1 MVSGTWHYLVLF
13 TVVILRFGETAVWGL
28 RYQGADDWNSLA
40 ADAPHVASEPAESGN
55 AASWALQSFFQAST
69 GKAANGSP
77 RRGLRHRVAAG
88 FRRLGDRA
96 RRALGRIRGR
106 RGAQLP
112 VRRADSEAGLMGT
125 EGTYR
130 EREGIGSTQSLPDD
144 RIMDSGASPEQPVE
158 SPSVPSPSGPATD
171 EPPPTPKRPGLSPQV
186 PPRTPLPVPTRSPS
200 QVITALKET
209 SGQLEDVGG
218 KHKEGTDDDTQ
229 KHNAWLKTVAVR
241 WLSEHCDNLDQA
253 RSLLESADM
262 DEHTRK
268 QVSAALHRG
277 LHARDLVHTKLGV
290 EYPLDGCGG
299 PSPQSPPETPPAT
312 KPTPAHPGQSP
323 KTPPA
328 TKPTPAHP
336 GQSPKTPP
344 ATKPTP
350 VPSPGSVPRA
360 PLPVPTR
367 SPSQVITA
375 LKETSGQL
383 EDVGGKHKEGTDDD
397 TQKHNAWLKTVA
409 VRWLSEHCDNL
420 DQARSLLESADMDE
434 HTRKQVSAALHRGLH
449 ARDLVHTKLGVEYPL
464 DGCGGPSPQSPP
476 ETPPATKP
484 TPAHPGQSP
493 KTPPATKPTLAHP
506 GQSPKT
512 PPATKPTPA
521 HPGQSPKTPPA
532 TKPTPAHP
540 GQSPKTPP
548 ATKPTPAHPGQSPK
562 TPPATKPTP
571 APRGQSPQ
579 TPPATKPTPPPR
591 GQSPQTPPATKPT
604 PVPSPESVPRAPL
617 PQPSRTPSEV
627 VNRMNQSSTMLQSFA
642 SQAYRGSDPE
652 KLRNNESLKLKA
664 TVYRNDHCDDIDE
677 AKALLARNDMRQ
689 TESFRVAAA
698 LDRARLARDAAKE
711 KLGVEFPPDRCQ

>member
-299 PSPQSPPETPPAT
+299 PSPQPPPE
-312 KPTPAHPGQSP
+312 
-323 KTPPA
+323 
-328 TKPTPAHP
+328 
-336 GQSPKTPP
+336 
-344 ATKPTP
+344 
-350 VPSPGSVPRA
+350 
-360 PLPVPTR
+360 
-367 SPSQVITA
+367 
-375 LKETSGQL
+375 
-383 EDVGGKHKEGTDDD
+383 
-397 TQKHNAWLKTVA
+397 
-409 VRWLSEHCDNL
+409 
-420 DQARSLLESADMDE
+420 
-434 HTRKQVSAALHRGLH
+434 
-449 ARDLVHTKLGVEYPL
+449 
-464 DGCGGPSPQSPP
+464 
-476 ETPPATKP
+476 
-484 TPAHPGQSP
+484 
-493 KTPPATKPTLAHP
+493 
-506 GQSPKT
+506 
-512 PPATKPTPA
+512 
-521 HPGQSPKTPPA
+521 TPPA

-571 APRGQSPQ
+571 APRGQSPKTPPATKPTPAPRGQ
-579 TPPATKPTPPPR
+579 SPKTPPATKPTPPPR

-627 VNRMNQSSTMLQSFA
+627 VNRMNQSSMMLQSFA
-642 SQAYRGSDPE
+642 SQAYRGTDPE

>member
-1 MVSGTWHYLVLF
+1 MGSETWHYLVLF
-13 TVVILRFGETAVWGL
+13 TVVILRFGETTVWGL

-96 RRALGRIRGR
+96 RRALGRIRGH
-106 RGAQLP
+106 RGRHPRSDRHA
-112 VRRADSEAGLMGT
+112 ASESNLLGT
-125 EGTYR
+125 GGTFTAT
-130 EREGIGSTQSLPDD
+130 GVAASTTSLPDLPGQARD
-144 RIMDSGASPEQPVE
+144 TSSEQPTKSETTSKDGETPGQPTQPKQTGKEGDV
-158 SPSVPSPSGPATD
+158 SPQSVPRA
-171 EPPPTPKRPGLSPQV
+171 
-186 PPRTPLPVPTRSPS
+186 PLPVPTRSPS

-253 RSLLESADM
+253 RSHLESADM

-299 PSPQSPPETPPAT
+299 PSPQSPPE
-312 KPTPAHPGQSP
+312 
-323 KTPPA
+323 TPPA

-420 DQARSLLESADMDE
+420 DQARSHLESADMDE

-493 KTPPATKPTLAHP
+493 KTPPATKPT
-506 GQSPKT
+506 
-512 PPATKPTPA
+512 
-521 HPGQSPKTPPA
+521 
-532 TKPTPAHP
+532 
-540 GQSPKTPP
+540 
-548 ATKPTPAHPGQSPK
+548 
-562 TPPATKPTP
+562 
-571 APRGQSPQ
+571 
-579 TPPATKPTPPPR
+579 
-591 GQSPQTPPATKPT
+591 

-627 VNRMNQSSTMLQSFA
+627 VNRMNQSSMTLQSFA
-642 SQAYRGSDPE
+642 SQAYRGTDPE
-652 KLRNNESLKLKA
+652 KLKNNESLKHKA
-664 TVYRNDHCDDIDE
+664 TAYRNDHCDDIDE

-689 TESFRVAAA
+689 RESFRVAAA
-698 LDRARLARDAAKE
+698 LDRARQARDAVKE
-711 KLGVEFPPDRCQ
+711 KLGVEFPSDRCQ